1 MSDNSAQIV
10 YEFLSPSDETQL
22 EAADV
27 IIGFGHFDQ
36 RIARQCGALW
46 RRNLAPRI
54 IFTGGIG
61 AGSADLGEPEAEAF
75 AQTLLAEFP
84 EFPLTDL
91 LIEPDS
97 TNTGDNVRFTLDRL
111 TEAGWSIRSAILVAT
126 PFRQRRVNQTWAKVA
141 APFSHQS
148 APPTSDLATDTALFA
163 TKGED
168 LIDQFRGE
176 IHRLRT
182 YPTKR
187 WISPIDIPD
196 HVTAAVQSLT

>member
-1 MSDNSAQIV
+1 MSPSPAQIV
-10 YEFLSPSDETQL
+10 YDFLSPSDATRL
-22 EAADV
+22 EPADV

-61 AGSADLGEPEAEAF
+61 AGSADLGQPEAEAF

-84 EFPLTDL
+84 EFPPTHL

-97 TNTGDNVRFTLDRL
+97 THTGDNVRFTLDGM
-111 TEAGWSIRSAILVAT
+111 TKAGWTIQSAILVAT
-126 PFRQRRVNQTWAKVA
+126 PFRQRRVNQTWAKIA
-141 APFSHQS
+141 DSIRHRC
-148 APPTSDLATDTALFA
+148 APPPSDLATDTALFA

-168 LIDQFRGE
+168 LIVQLPGE
-176 IHRLRT
+176 VDRLRT
-182 YPTKR
+182 YPTKG
-187 WISPIDIPD
+187 WIRPIDLPEN
-196 HVTAAVQSLT
+196 VTAAALSLT